1 MLVRSQNGSI
11 ALLAAR
17 LVLPQRFQW
26 RITTGPM
33 TLAALPSRRAKEPA
47 LTAQFQSSAGVS
59 GRSGSSYWNQRSSLT
74 PPMSST
80 IFFGGQVF
88 GGRRERVW
96 GGGANGVEEWL
107 TNFFNPLLGSK

>member
-33 TLAALPSRRAKEPA
+33 TRTALPSRRAKEPA

-59 GRSGSSYWNQRSSLT
+59 RLSGSSCWNQRSSPT
-74 PPMSST
+74 APRSST

-96 GGGANGVEEWL
+96 GGSANGTEDWL
-107 TNFFNPLLGSK
+107 TNFLHALLGSK